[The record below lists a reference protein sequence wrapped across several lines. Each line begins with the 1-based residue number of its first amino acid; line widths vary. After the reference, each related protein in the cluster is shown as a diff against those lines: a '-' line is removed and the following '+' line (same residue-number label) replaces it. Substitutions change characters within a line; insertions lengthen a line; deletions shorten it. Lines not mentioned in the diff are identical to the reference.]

1 VKHEIPSERCG
12 EAGGHRRA
20 GAVDGPEGRS
30 RKGRMGKE
38 EDVVKTSGGREPGFI
53 VWPNLIGANMPQAA
67 VHRYAV

>member
-1 VKHEIPSERCG
+1 
-12 EAGGHRRA
+12 
-20 GAVDGPEGRS
+20 
-30 RKGRMGKE
+30 MGKE